1 MPSAVYLASGL
12 TVFCPHP
19 LQGQRRPS
27 QSSGHSLFH
36 QQVPKRNGAKSLV
49 RPAPMS
55 TLPDGH
61 ECGTRPEG
69 ARGRRSQRRLSMS
82 DPPACRRADGRP
94 RGGTAGRLGLGAQPH
109 VLSGVPA
116 PLHSNRPLP
125 ATPRVRPPLLGRLRA
140 PGTAQLGEG
149 RCPVCL
155 GLSTRGRRPPLRA
168 PPPEEDGGSG
178 PSSPRR
184 CGVA

>member
-27 QSSGHSLFH
+27 QSCGHSLFH
-36 QQVPKRNGAKSLV
+36 QQVPKRNSAKSLV

-155 GLSTRGRRPPLRA
+155 GLST
-168 PPPEEDGGSG
+168 
-178 PSSPRR
+178 
-184 CGVA
+184 